1 MFFNKSTQA
10 TSKLK
15 RAQRLLVGIND
26 EDDGDDAGGGDGT
39 VRSVILLQD
48 VVTRWWSTHRMI
60 KRLLELKDPLILCFN
75 QNGVC
80 NVNADKK
87 KNCEWE
93 LTPQQWTTLERIVE
107 VLEPF
112 EDGMKLLEG
121 EKYVTASW
129 VLIVVELIRKG
140 IQKGME
146 SNCITVVRMSTILL
160 KDFEKRWGVGGEP
173 VFNEI
178 VVRGFMNRQ
187 LGVHPCF
194 VIAMCLDPRFKHLK
208 KGGVRDDEV
217 HSIWNKVLQL
227 MIEERR
233 SANGDDG
240 DVESD
245 FEYDDEP
252 VPPPVDGNDDNLDFL
267 TQLDC
272 VVVGDNN
279 VGTNNS
285 NNDAGVENDAANRVR
300 SECEVELSL
309 YRNAQVLKVRN
320 NSNHWSNPLEW
331 WKKNEMKFPALAA
344 LAKKYLSVQA
354 TSASSERI
362 FSRARRIVTT
372 DRNRLDP
379 QIVGCLL
386 YISENLNWYEKMS
399 VELNYDEVADQFLRM
414 TINDENEEAE

>member
-1 MFFNKSTQA
+1 MWHS
-10 TSKLK
+10 
-15 RAQRLLVGIND
+15 
-26 EDDGDDAGGGDGT
+26 
-39 VRSVILLQD
+39 
-48 VVTRWWSTHRMI
+48 
-60 KRLLELKDPLILCFN
+60 
-75 QNGVC
+75 
-80 NVNADKK
+80 
-87 KNCEWE
+87 
-93 LTPQQWTTLERIVE
+93 
-107 VLEPF
+107 
-112 EDGMKLLEG
+112 
-121 EKYVTASW
+121 
-129 VLIVVELIRKG
+129 
-140 IQKGME
+140 
-146 SNCITVVRMSTILL
+146 
-160 KDFEKRWGVGGEP
+160 
-173 VFNEI
+173 
-178 VVRGFMNRQ
+178 
-187 LGVHPCF
+187 
-194 VIAMCLDPRFKHLK
+194 
-208 KGGVRDDEV
+208 RDDEV

-252 VPPPVDGNDDNLDFL
+252 VPPVDGNDDNLDFL